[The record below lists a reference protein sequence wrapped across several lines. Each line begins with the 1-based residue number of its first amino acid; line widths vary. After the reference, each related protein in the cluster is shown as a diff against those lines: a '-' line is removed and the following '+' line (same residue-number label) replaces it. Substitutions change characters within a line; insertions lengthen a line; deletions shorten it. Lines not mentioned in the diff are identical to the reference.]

1 MKEKKSKQM
10 ESYTMFIDW
19 KKTQDVNSPLSDY
32 IFNTTPINTL
42 VGFFV
47 DKDKVTQIYIERQ
60 KSWNI

>member
-1 MKEKKSKQM
+1 MKEKKSKQI

-42 VGFFV
+42 VGFFC
-47 DKDKVTQIYIERQ
+47 
-60 KSWNI
+60 